1 MLVKED
7 KPNSCYTYVDLC
19 GDLKQMSARDFARK
33 LKCSP
38 EELNCETAYEL
49 LYSVVTRFKSIMG
62 YRELCQEKDKKTAG
76 IMKDCPIVLLDPIKK
91 INEHS
96 FSYSL

>member
-19 GDLKQMSARDFARK
+19 GNLKKMSARDFASK

-38 EELNCETAYEL
+38 EELNCETAHDL
-49 LYSVVTRFKSIMG
+49 LYSAVTRFKSIMG
-62 YRELCQEKDKKTAG
+62 YRELIMEKG
-76 IMKDCPIVLLDPIKK
+76 Q
-91 INEHS
+91 
-96 FSYSL
+96 